1 MTAGL
6 NLKLKIWRFQFIE
19 DDDVGGAQP
28 SGTILY
34 ENISA
39 RKAMN
44 LPEVMMNEQGY
55 ESEKI
60 SKYIVYPAT
69 LLVKERDEIQITS
82 PSSHVDY
89 NKFFRISG
97 GVERMSFHPKDR
109 RGYLMISTSRSE
121 VAHRNM

>member
-6 NLKLKIWRFQFIE
+6 NLKLKIFRFQFIE

-44 LPEVMMNEQGY
+44 LPGVLMSEQGY
-55 ESEKI
+55 ETEKI
-60 SKYIVYPAT
+60 SRYITYPAT
-69 LLVKERDEIQITS
+69 LLVRERDEIQISS

-89 NKFFRISG
+89 NKFFRVI

-109 RGYLMISTSRSE
+109 RGYLMISTGRSE
-121 VAHRNM
+121 IAHRNM